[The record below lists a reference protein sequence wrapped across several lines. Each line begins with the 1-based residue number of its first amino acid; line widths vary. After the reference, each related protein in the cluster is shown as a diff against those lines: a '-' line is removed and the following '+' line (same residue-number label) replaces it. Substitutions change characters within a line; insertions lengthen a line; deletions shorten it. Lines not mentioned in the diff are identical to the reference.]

1 MYSEETAITPAA
13 PTEIPDTKKRRRE
26 RWARAA
32 KSTRMNRHA
41 AAWKLQRSKGHRKQ
55 LRYQKGDAR

>member
-1 MYSEETAITPAA
+1 MNPEIETATD
-13 PTEIPDTKKRRRE
+13 TEKRRRE
-26 RWARAA
+26 RWTRAT

-55 LRYQKGDAR
+55 LRYQKGDTQ

>member
-1 MYSEETAITPAA
+1 MNPEIETAT
-13 PTEIPDTKKRRRE
+13 DTKKRRWE
-26 RWARAA
+26 KLLRWLYAA

-55 LRYQKGDAR
+55 LRYQKGVVR